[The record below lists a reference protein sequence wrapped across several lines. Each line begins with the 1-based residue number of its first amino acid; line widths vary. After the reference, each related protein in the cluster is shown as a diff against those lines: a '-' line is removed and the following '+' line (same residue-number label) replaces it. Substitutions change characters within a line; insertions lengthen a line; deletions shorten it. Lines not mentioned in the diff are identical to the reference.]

1 MVCVRVYLDSFE
13 PMVEAYKGYLAA
25 RSFLRSFS
33 DNSFTFT
40 SYRTHVE
47 RLLLWS
53 MLIKRK
59 PFSQLKRQDAEDY
72 LEFCRNPPADWIG
85 PIVRGRFVS
94 SSHTESTWGDLVM
107 PNDKWRPFSLKSS
120 KAARR
125 EKESC
130 NQHSGVALPERYK
143 ASQGTINQVYSISS
157 RFFEH
162 LVEDGAAAANPF
174 RMIKK
179 KGQNRS
185 TPQKEGAHRALTP
198 LQWDYVLETAEQMA
212 LTEPERHERTL
223 FIVPV
228 PGDQALHRRRPKRLP
243 RSLASSL
250 PASERS

>member
-1 MVCVRVYLDSFE
+1 
-13 PMVEAYKGYLAA
+13 
-25 RSFLRSFS
+25 
-33 DNSFTFT
+33 
-40 SYRTHVE
+40 
-47 RLLLWS
+47 
-53 MLIKRK
+53 
-59 PFSQLKRQDAEDY
+59 
-72 LEFCRNPPADWIG
+72 
-85 PIVRGRFVS
+85 
-94 SSHTESTWGDLVM
+94 M

-130 NQHSGVALPERYK
+130 DQHPGVELPESYK

-162 LVEDGAAAANPF
+162 LVEDGAAATNPF

-185 TPQKEGAHRALTP
+185 TPQEEGAHRALTP

-223 FIVPV
+223 FIVATLFAMYLRVSDIVGRPNWH
-228 PGDQALHRRRPKRLP
+228 PIMGDFRQDEEGNWWYHVIGKGNKAGKIAVRDEYVTKYLGAIGV
-243 RSLASSL
+243 SLACPSCHSGRKRHPCSLRCAADQVFQDDRCAPSSRL
-250 PASERS
+250 FLITRCLGCEMKTERSTS